1 MIKSLSE
8 FRFFKSFRIPLNSSD
23 DVRYSISK
31 EDLYSDR
38 GEFLDDA
45 QIIDVSITG
54 LGVKTKTKLA
64 LDDEISVS
72 FSYKRLR
79 FDVSAK
85 VVRVFSGHFNDPSMT
100 YGVEISEEEDLVNM
114 KRFVDQ
120 LISHFNQER
129 VRDSLKKLALAEFN
143 EDITEGFEMLSLML
157 SLYKDIMNFSG
168 KEGFIDSILEESMR
182 ILNAQRAVVYLI
194 NTETNQLQ
202 AKHAIGVEKK
212 KLSFDYR
219 KGIAGAVY
227 TSTSCLNVDSGNDK
241 LKFYE
246 KIDSKLGVKTNSVI
260 CHPIFNKLDKPI
272 GVIEIVNKR
281 NEPRFNQ
288 EDEKVMR
295 FLSLIFSSFFRQYDP
310 VSEKSLIRRFSAPHP
325 RSLVWI
331 GRSQHTTDLR
341 KCILKLKDISD
352 PVTLIGERGVGKKL
366 YAKILHKEGTRG
378 VDEYAVING
387 STMNDAE
394 INEKLFDQENG
405 YLNTCPRGTICVSD
419 VHKISRTTQEKI
431 FKAFSNEA
439 SKPKNESIRFIFTSE
454 KLPLDLKRDGEITT
468 DLFNVLNE
476 NIVNIHPIRER
487 KKDVKELLDY
497 FLAKECQTQGYL
509 LKVFSDEMKEKLIQY
524 EWPGNVAELSNA
536 ISRLVRFN
544 TKNHVITE
552 VDDKVLSILQKP
564 MNVRISSEIPFVNDS
579 SLPLKER
586 VLLVERELILAE
598 IKQAKGNKSR
608 AAKNMGI
615 SREALRKKLI
625 ACEKVHLK
633 TIELAK
639 QRKVKGIDEE
649 TVIMELPKAI

>member
-23 DVRYSISK
+23 DVRYSVTK

-45 QIIDVSITG
+45 QIVDVSITG
-54 LGVKTKTKLA
+54 LGLKTKAKLSV
-64 LDDEISVS
+64 DDEVSVS
-72 FSYKRLR
+72 MSYKRLR
-79 FDVSAK
+79 FDVTGK
-85 VVRVFSGHFNDPSMT
+85 VVRVFSGHFNDPTMT
-100 YGVEISEEEDLVNM
+100 YGLEISEEEDLVYM

-129 VRDSLKKLALAEFN
+129 VKDSLKKLALAEFN

-168 KEGFIDSILEESMR
+168 KEGFIDSILEESLRM
-182 ILNAQRAVVYLI
+182 LNAQRGVVYLI
-194 NTETNQLQ
+194 NTETNQLE

-219 KGIAGAVY
+219 KGVAGAVY
-227 TSTSCLNVDSGNDK
+227 TTTSGLNVDKGHEK

-246 KIDSKLGVKTNSVI
+246 KIDKKLGVETKSVI
-260 CHPIFNKLDKPI
+260 CNPIFNKQDKPI

-281 NEPRFNQ
+281 NEPRFTE

-295 FLSLIFSSFFRQYDP
+295 FLSLIYSSFFAQYDP
-310 VSEKSLIRRFSAPHP
+310 VSEKSLIRRFSAPNP
-325 RSLVWI
+325 RALIWI
-331 GRSQHTTDLR
+331 GRSAHTTDLR
-341 KCILKLKDISD
+341 KCILKLKDLSD
-352 PVTLIGERGVGKKL
+352 PVLIMGERGVGKKL
-366 YAKILHKEGTRG
+366 YAKILHKEGNRG
-378 VDEYAVING
+378 ADDFAVINC
-387 STMNDAE
+387 STMNDKDIE
-394 INEKLFDQENG
+394 EKFFKNETGYLYSCVGGTVCFSDIEKLSKDMQ
-405 YLNTCPRGTICVSD
+405 RKV
-419 VHKISRTTQEKI
+419 
-431 FKAFSNEA
+431 FKAFSENEA
-439 SKPKNESIRFIFTSE
+439 KDKDHSIRFIFTSNT
-454 KLPLDLKRDGEITT
+454 LPLDLKREGVLTT
-468 DLFNVLNE
+468 EMFNILNE
-476 NIVNIHPIRER
+476 NIVNIQPIRER

-497 FLAKECQTQGYL
+497 YLAKECQAQGYL
-509 LKVFSDEMKEKLIQY
+509 LKVFSDEIKEKLTEY
-524 EWPGNVAELSNA
+524 EWPGNVAELTNA
-536 ISRLVRFN
+536 IGRLVRFN

-552 VDDKVLSILQKP
+552 VDDKILSILQKP

-598 IKQAKGNKSR
+598 IKQVKGNKSQ

-625 ACEKVHLK
+625 ACTRVHEKTL
-633 TIELAK
+633 ELAK
-639 QRKVKGIDEE
+639 ERKVKGIDEE
-649 TVIMELPKAI
+649 TKIIKMPKAV